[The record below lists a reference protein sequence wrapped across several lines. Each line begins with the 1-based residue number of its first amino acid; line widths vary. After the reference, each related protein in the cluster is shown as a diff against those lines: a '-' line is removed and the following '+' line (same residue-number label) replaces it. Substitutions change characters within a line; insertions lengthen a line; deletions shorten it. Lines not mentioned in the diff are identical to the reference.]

1 VLSIT
6 VADSLEVLAARLCA
20 VLAEPTTDP
29 LAADW
34 VAVPPGG
41 VDRWLA
47 LRLARDLGSS
57 GPGAND
63 GVAANITFARP
74 GALRRA
80 VLDAGRTLLAG
91 GGPSPD
97 AWTLDRMTW
106 GALAVRAA
114 TSSPLPPLPAHLS
127 SAAWAQR
134 VAGRFDR
141 YHVYR
146 PEMIRAWAKGH
157 DLDGAGRRLRDADR
171 WQPALWRALRELAG
185 EPSPPEVLPG
195 LLEALRAGDLDLAL
209 PQRLALFGFAALPG
223 GASFPDLVGAVASGR
238 DVHLSVLDPCPSA
251 TWSVAADL
259 RVGEGDAPLRHGVD
273 VRSSLDRLHP
283 LARSWGALAHETV
296 ALLPSGNDHGD
307 GSASSVELVD
317 HVVLDAPT
325 TILEALQRAIATDDG
340 VVLDGL
346 SEGDR
351 SIQVHGCQGAT
362 RQVEVLRD
370 AVLHLLA
377 DDPTLRED
385 DILVVCPD
393 LARFG
398 PLVHAVLGASAEHG
412 VQPDHAGAAPR
423 APALRYRVVEPRG
436 AAPNPMVEAFC
447 TLLELV
453 SGRFSAADVLAFCA
467 LEPVRRRWDFTD
479 DDLTAMERWVAELHV
494 RWGLDPTHR
503 RTFGVPDA
511 IEGGTWRRALDRLL
525 LGVALPRDDLLVFDG
540 ALPVGVE
547 GSDVSLLG
555 RLTDLVGRCAEL
567 ADGADQPR
575 RVGDRLGELRR
586 AFDQLFA
593 PDPEMARQ
601 SEAVTRALSRLDED
615 ARRLPEW
622 VDALELD
629 LAEVR
634 ALVVERLGFAGRRS
648 AFFTGGVTITSL
660 GSLRGVPFRVVCLLG
675 LDEASLPAAPVDGDD
690 LTSLV
695 PYIGDPDRRAEARRS
710 LLAAVAAAGTHLVV
724 LHDDR
729 DVASNAPVP
738 ASVVVH
744 ELLEATS
751 AVVRAEHRA
760 ELAARVQVHHP
771 RQATDSRCF
780 APGAAHPSTAWSFDP
795 SALQGARARAAR
807 RRDRAG
813 GPDDA
818 PPTVL
823 GPRPPDATVAVEAD
837 DLRLVL
843 GDPAKFVCNRVL
855 DVQLPGD
862 DGDEPAHL
870 PVGLD
875 GLEQWGVRNRR
886 LRDLDALDDGA
897 EVDDLSAIEW
907 ARDTLPVGVLG
918 QEAIDSAAE
927 LVDAVVTER
936 RRLVGDARP
945 ELVRID
951 VPLPSGREIRGER
964 MLWST
969 AEVTGTL
976 DVSVSKH
983 RAKDDLGAWV
993 DLLLLAAFDPDPA
1006 WQAVLLRVDAKGQ
1019 CAKRLRLSIDPADAP
1034 EVLTTLVALY
1044 DAARSG
1050 PIPFFPE
1057 LSKALADGKGHLALA
1072 KDWTTL
1078 LQRDAPTRF
1087 LYGDVSA
1094 ARLFA
1099 EPARPGDPG
1108 EGPRRAARLAAAIWD
1123 LWADT
1128 TTVDALAP
1136 ATRGDDR

>member
-1 VLSIT
+1 MLSIT

-20 VLAEPTTDP
+20 VLAEPPTDP

-80 VLDAGRTLLAG
+80 VLDAGRAQLAG
-91 GGPSPD
+91 GGPGPD

-114 TSSPLPPLPAHLS
+114 GSSVLPPLPPHLPG
-127 SAAWAQR
+127 ATWAQR
-134 VAGRFDR
+134 VARRFDR

-146 PEMIRAWAKGH
+146 PEMVQAWARGH
-157 DLDGAGRRLRDADR
+157 DLDGAGHRLRDADR
-171 WQPALWRALRELAG
+171 WQPALWRELRVIAG
-185 EPSPPEVLPG
+185 APSPPEVLPG
-195 LLEALRAGDLDLAL
+195 LLEALRAGELELAL
-209 PQRLALFGFAALPG
+209 PQRLAMFGFAALPG
-223 GASFPDLVGAVASGR
+223 GASFPDLVDAVAVGR
-238 DVHLSVLDPCPSA
+238 DVHLSVLDPCPRA
-251 TWSVAADL
+251 TWAIAADL
-259 RVGEGDAPLRHGVD
+259 RPGAGAAPLRRGTD
-273 VRSSLDRLHP
+273 ARPTLDRLHP
-283 LARSWGALAHETV
+283 LARSWGALARETA
-296 ALLPSGNDHGD
+296 ALLPAGD
-307 GSASSVELVD
+307 DPTSSVELVD
-317 HVVLDAPT
+317 HAVVDAPT
-325 TILEALQRAIATDDG
+325 SLLEALQRVIATDDG
-340 VVLDGL
+340 TVLHGL
-346 SEGDR
+346 AGGDR
-351 SIQVHGCQGAT
+351 TIQVHGCQGAT

-370 AVLHLLA
+370 AILHLLA

-393 LARFG
+393 LDRFG
-398 PLVHAVLGASAEHG
+398 PLVHAVLGASAESAA
-412 VQPDHAGAAPR
+412 QPRDAGAASR
-423 APALRYRVVEPRG
+423 APALRYRVVEPHG
-436 AAPNPMVEAFC
+436 AAPNPVVEAFF

-453 SGRFSAADVLAFCA
+453 TGRFSAADVLAFCA
-467 LEPVRRRWDFTD
+467 LEPVRRRWDFSD
-479 DDLTAMERWVAELHV
+479 DDLTTIERWAAELHV
-494 RWGLDPTHR
+494 SWGLDPTHR
-503 RTFGVPDA
+503 RAFGVPDA
-511 IEGGTWRRALDRLL
+511 IQGGTWRRALDRLL
-525 LGVALPRDDLLVFDG
+525 LGVALPHDDRLVFEG

-547 GSDVSLLG
+547 GSDVSVLG
-555 RLTDLVGRCAEL
+555 HLSDLVARCAVL

-593 PDPEMARQ
+593 PDPEVGRQ

-615 ARRLPEW
+615 ARRLPGW
-622 VDALELD
+622 VDELQLD

-675 LDEASLPAAPVDGDD
+675 LDEASLPAASVDGDD
-690 LTSLV
+690 LTSVV
-695 PYIGDPDRRAEARRS
+695 PFIGDPDRRAEARRS
-710 LLAAVAAAGTHLVV
+710 LLAAVAAAEEHLLV

-744 ELLEATS
+744 ELLEATNS
-751 AVVRAEHRA
+751 LVPADDRAEP
-760 ELAARVQVHHP
+760 AAGVRVHHP
-771 RQATDSRCF
+771 RQATDPSCF
-780 APGAAHPSTAWSFDP
+780 APGVAHPSTSWSFDP
-795 SALQGARARAAR
+795 SALKGARARAAR
-807 RRDRAG
+807 RDGRAV
-813 GPDDA
+813 GPDD
-818 PPTVL
+818 PTQSGH
-823 GPRPPDATVAVEAD
+823 GPRPPDASIPVEAD

-843 GDPAKFVCNRVL
+843 GDPAKFVCKRVL
-855 DVQLPGD
+855 DVQLPGH
-862 DGDEPAHL
+862 DGDDSAHL

-875 GLEQWGVRNRR
+875 GLEQWGLRNRR
-886 LRDLDALDDGA
+886 LRDLDALADEADP
-897 EVDDLSAIEW
+897 DDLTAIEW

-918 QEAIDSAAE
+918 QEAIDTAAE
-927 LVDAVVTER
+927 LVDAVVAER
-936 RRLVGDARP
+936 RRLVGDDRP
-945 ELVRID
+945 ELVRLA
-951 VPLPSGREIRGER
+951 VQLPNGRAIRGER

-993 DLLLLAAFDPDPA
+993 DLLLLAAFEPDPD

-1019 CAKRLRLSIDPADAP
+1019 CATRLRLSIDAADAP
-1034 EVLTTLVALY
+1034 EVLTTLVALH

-1057 LSKALADGKGHLALA
+1057 LSKALADGKGQLALA
-1072 KDWTTL
+1072 KDWVTL
-1078 LQRDAPTRF
+1078 LERHAPTRF
-1087 LYGDVSA
+1087 LYGGVSA

-1108 EGPRRAARLAAAIWD
+1108 EGPRRAERLAAAVWD

-1128 TTVDALAP
+1128 TTVDVLAP
-1136 ATRGDDR
+1136 ATTGDDR